1 VTSESVTGTPVQPFN
16 LQTMSGIFP
25 GTRTPVFQRVQVIPV
40 DQPAT
45 TRQWLQLAWYDEPPT
60 CVAYAAQPGA
70 AIDYAQPFLPV
81 LDPLVGDFNQRL
93 QSALASV
100 QQQLVSCGSCRFWLP
115 DRVVTLDQ
123 LPTGACRWQ
132 AEVQKNETLAPTLA
146 LQSALA
152 LSCPHW
158 QSVAASALTAAPI
171 ADPPVD
177 NGDRQLLA
185 PMRKV
190 AESAEIRLTLW
201 QRLQKRLKARWQTH
215 QARDWETMFLERSG
229 VGAGTEPCFVCQGRI
244 ANLGALTG
252 GTPEDDKQTFSV
264 WRCRHC
270 YTTYLNHWI
279 DRWERLDSLETEERY
294 YRIAPAEA
302 KELLTLIYSVVGG
315 EHPNRRHERHA
326 EQAHFLAFMA
336 KRAPLSHQIRQGR

>member
-1 VTSESVTGTPVQPFN
+1 MTNTPVQPFN
-16 LQTMSGIFP
+16 LQTMSGIFA
-25 GTRTPVFQRVQVIPV
+25 GTRTPIFQRVQVVPV
-40 DQPAT
+40 DQPVASK
-45 TRQWLQLAWYDEPPT
+45 QWLQLAWYADPPL
-60 CVAYAAQPGA
+60 CVAYVTQPGVA
-70 AIDYAQPFLPV
+70 VDTTQPHVHLAE
-81 LDPLVGDFNQRL
+81 PLVGDFTQRF
-93 QSALASV
+93 QATLATTA
-100 QQQLVSCGSCRFWLP
+100 QQLVSCGSCRFWQP
-115 DRVVTLDQ
+115 SAVVTTDQ
-123 LPTGACRWQ
+123 LPTGACGWQ
-132 AEVQKNETLAPTLA
+132 TGTQKNEPLPPTLA

-158 QSVAASALTAAPI
+158 QPLAIGSVTGVVAA
-171 ADPPVD
+171 DPS
-177 NGDRQLLA
+177 DRQSLA

-190 AESAEIRLTLW
+190 AESAEIRLSLW
-201 QRLQKRLKARWQTH
+201 QRLQKRLKARWQAH
-215 QARDWETMFLERSG
+215 PARDWETMFLERSG

-252 GTPEDDKQTFSV
+252 GTPEGDKQTFSV

-302 KELLTLIYSVVGG
+302 QELLTLIYSVVGG
-315 EHPNRRHERHA
+315 EHPNGRHERQA

-336 KRAPLSHQIRQGR
+336 ARLPLSHQIRQGR

>member
-1 VTSESVTGTPVQPFN
+1 MTNTPVQPFN
-16 LQTMSGIFP
+16 LQTMSGVFP
-25 GTRTPVFQRVQVIPV
+25 GTRTPVFQRVQTVP
-40 DQPAT
+40 DNDPTAT
-45 TRQWLQLAWYDEPPT
+45 KRWLQLAWYTDPAA
-60 CVAYAAQPGA
+60 CVAYATQPGA
-70 AIDYAQPFLPV
+70 VDYAQPLFQV
-81 LDPLVGDFNQRL
+81 AEPLVGNFNQRL
-93 QSALASV
+93 QAAVATV
-100 QQQLVSCGSCRFWLP
+100 QQQLVSCGSCRFWQP
-115 DRVVTLDQ
+115 SAVVTADQ
-123 LPTGACRWQ
+123 LPTGACGWQ
-132 AEVQKNETLAPTLA
+132 RAAQTNETLPPTLA

-158 QSVAASALTAAPI
+158 QPLATAEAAGAVTTATSA
-171 ADPPVD
+171 
-177 NGDRQLLA
+177 RQLLA

-201 QRLQKRLKARWQTH
+201 QRFQKRLKARWQTH
-215 QARDWETMFLERSG
+215 QALDWETLFLERSG

-252 GTPEDDKQTFSV
+252 GTPEGDKQTFSV